1 MRSRAPFGRIAR
13 RKAASKASACFCRSM
28 WTCSHSNVTTP
39 ETVEATAALATPSIG
54 SPSQPRISAGVT
66 TRPVMVETVSA
77 TSGVT
82 VSPTPR
88 IIAVSSR
95 NAKVMG
101 MLTIM
106 IRA

>member
-1 MRSRAPFGRIAR
+1 MRSSAPFGRIAR
-13 RKAASKASACFCRSM
+13 RNAASKVSACLCRSI
-28 WTCSHSNVTTP
+28 WTCSHSSVTTP
-39 ETVEATAALATPSIG
+39 ETAEATAALATPSLG
-54 SPSQPRISAGVT
+54 RPSQPWINAGVT
-66 TRPVMVETVSA
+66 MRPTMVETVSA

-95 NAKVMG
+95 NANVTG
-101 MLTIM
+101 IAIIM